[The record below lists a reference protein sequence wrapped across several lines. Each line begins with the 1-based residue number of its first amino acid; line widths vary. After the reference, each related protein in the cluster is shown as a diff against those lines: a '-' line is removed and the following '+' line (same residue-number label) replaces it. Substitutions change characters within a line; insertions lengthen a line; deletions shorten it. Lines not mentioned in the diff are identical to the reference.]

1 MNICLIGNGLTSLVL
16 AKVLITK
23 NLSVSLF
30 FESKKS
36 DNLKSRTIGIS
47 KKNYDYFVNNII
59 NIKKISW
66 PIKNI
71 EIYKES
77 NLGKKIFN
85 FKSNSKQL
93 FSIVKYN
100 NLYNLINNDLKK
112 NKLFRKI
119 KKNKIYYNDLVKN
132 YKFDL
137 IVNTDSK
144 NSISKEFFFR
154 KILKDY
160 KSTAFTTILNHKK
173 IKNDIATQ
181 IFTDSGPLAF
191 LPISNIETSIVFSV
205 LKNKNNYSEKKI
217 KDLMLK
223 YNIKF
228 KIKSFSNFEKFNL
241 KYLIL
246 KKYFHKNILSFGDA
260 IHKVHPLAGQGFNMT
275 IRDIKIFSDLI
286 QDRLDLGLPLDSY
299 ILEKFESIT
308 KHNNFFFSSGIN
320 FINDF
325 FKFENKYGN
334 KYTNQF
340 LTSLGKNKYFN
351 KYASELAD
359 KGLGF

>member
-205 LKNKNNYSEKKI
+205 LKNKNNYSEKK
-217 KDLMLK
+217 LK
-223 YNIKF
+223 
-228 KIKSFSNFEKFNL
+228 
-241 KYLIL
+241 
-246 KKYFHKNILSFGDA
+246 
-260 IHKVHPLAGQGFNMT
+260 T
-275 IRDIKIFSDLI
+275 
-286 QDRLDLGLPLDSY
+286 
-299 ILEKFESIT
+299 
-308 KHNNFFFSSGIN
+308 
-320 FINDF
+320 
-325 FKFENKYGN
+325 
-334 KYTNQF
+334 
-340 LTSLGKNKYFN
+340 
-351 KYASELAD
+351 
-359 KGLGF
+359 